1 MSSQNVFTSKNDQH
15 YFQQNLSSPTSTSY
29 AQMPQNSNNEMHFQ
43 QEHFDHYNKGNF
55 KLKKMLLL
63 RLP

>member
-29 AQMPQNSNNEMHFQ
+29 AQMPQNSNNKMHFQ
-43 QEHFDHYNKGNF
+43 QDHFDHYNKGKF
-55 KLKKMLLL
+55 
-63 RLP
+63 